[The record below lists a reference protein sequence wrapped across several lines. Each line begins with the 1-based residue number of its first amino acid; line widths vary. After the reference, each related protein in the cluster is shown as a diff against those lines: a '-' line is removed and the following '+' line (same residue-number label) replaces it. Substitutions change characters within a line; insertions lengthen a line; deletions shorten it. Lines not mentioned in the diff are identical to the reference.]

1 MPLLHEPGEKRKHLL
16 TRVVT
21 LNALQV
27 VHRQIAIRQKEK
39 KVKLLL
45 TTIAALCL
53 CFSAA
58 AVTTTPL
65 IETSHSDWPQWRGPD
80 RNGTSKETGLLK
92 QWPAGG
98 PKLLWQVND
107 LGDGYSTPV
116 VVGNRIYL
124 MSNRGMD
131 NEFVQALSAQDGKVI
146 WTTRVGNVGNP
157 DQNPNYP
164 KARST
169 PTVDGD
175 LLYALGS
182 DGDLAC
188 LEVKTGKIRWLKNL
202 RKEFGGQ
209 PGEWAYAESP
219 LVDGDAVVVTPGGA
233 QTTMAA
239 LNKKTGA
246 AIWKSAIP
254 GGDPAGYASAI
265 VVQAAGRKQYVQFLS
280 KGIVGVDAKT
290 GQFLWRYSEA
300 AKGPAQYFTPI
311 AKGDYVYGGAL
322 SVGGGLVRLKSD
334 GNSVAAEQV
343 YFIRG
348 LPNGPG
354 GAVVVGDHIYGT
366 EVAQSLLAAEFTTG
380 KVKWQKENWG
390 RASIAA
396 ADGHLYLH
404 EIEKG
409 ELVLVEATTEG
420 YREKGRFTPPSP
432 PAKKK
437 EGQFSEGSLS
447 YPVIANGTL
456 YIRDLGTLWAWDIK
470 AR

>member
-1 MPLLHEPGEKRKHLL
+1 M
-16 TRVVT
+16 
-21 LNALQV
+21 
-27 VHRQIAIRQKEK
+27 
-39 KVKLLL
+39 KLAL

-58 AVTTTPL
+58 AVTTTPV
-65 IETSHSDWPQWRGPD
+65 IEPSAGDWPQWRGPE

-107 LGDGYSTPV
+107 IGDGYSTPV
-116 VVGNRIYL
+116 VVGQRIYV
-124 MSNRGMD
+124 MSNRGME
-131 NEFVQALSAQDGKVI
+131 NEFVQALSTRDGKVI

-157 DQNPNYP
+157 NQNPPYP

-169 PTVDGD
+169 PTVDGNFI
-175 LLYALGS
+175 YALGS

-188 LEVKTGKIRWLKNL
+188 LDAKSGKIRWSKNI
-202 RKEFGGQ
+202 RSEFGGQ

-233 QTTMAA
+233 QATMVAV
-239 LNKKTGA
+239 NKKTGA
-246 AIWKSAIP
+246 VIWKSAIP

-265 VVQAAGRKQYVQFLS
+265 VVQAAGRRQYVQLLS

-290 GQFLWRYSEA
+290 GQFLWRYAEA
-300 AKGPAQYFTPI
+300 AKGPAQYFTPV
-311 AKGDYVYGGAL
+311 ARGEYVYGGAL
-322 SVGGGLVRLKSD
+322 GVGGGMVRLKAD
-334 GNSVAAEQV
+334 GTGVVAEQV

-348 LPNGPG
+348 LPNGIG

-366 EVAQSLLAAEFTTG
+366 EVGQKLVAAEFTTG
-380 KVKWQKENWG
+380 KVMWTAESIGW
-390 RASIAA
+390 ASIAA
-396 ADGHLYLH
+396 ADGLLYLH
-404 EIEKG
+404 G
-409 ELVLVEATTEG
+409 TNGDVALVEATPEG
-420 YREKGRFTPPSP
+420 YREKGRFTPPAQP
-432 PAKKK
+432 QKKQVGPFP
-437 EGQFSEGSLS
+437 EQAFG

-456 YIRDLGTLWAWDIK
+456 YIRDLGTMWAWDIK